1 MVGDDAMARALR
13 AVDRRAGEIGD
24 RAGQRAKQIDVV
36 IGGHALHQRG
46 DALEPHAGVDR
57 GARQRRALPRR
68 HLLILHE
75 DEVPELQESVA
86 VLVRAAGRTAFE
98 RLALIVEDLRAGA
111 AGASVAHAPEIVG
124 AGDADDAAVVEAGDL
139 FPQIIGLVVVVIDGD
154 EQPIDVE
161 PEFARDEVP
170 GELDRAF
177 LEIVAEGEIAQHFKE
192 GVMARGIA
200 DIVEV
205 VVLAAGAHAF
215 LRRGGARIGA
225 LLDAG
230 EDVLELHHA
239 GVGEHQRR
247 IIVRHERRGG
257 DFLVPIVREIVEEG
271 GSDLVDAT
279 HAVTARECV
288 SVAEAAFAPMRETR
302 LKQ

>member
-1 MVGDDAMARALR
+1 MRSR
-13 AVDRRAGEIGD
+13 
-24 RAGQRAKQIDVV
+24 
-36 IGGHALHQRG
+36 
-46 DALEPHAGVDR
+46 PHAGVDR

-75 DEVPELQESVA
+75 DEVPEFQEAVA

-98 RLALIVEDLRAGA
+98 RLALVVENLRAGA
-111 AGASVAHAPEIVG
+111 AGAGVAHAPEIVG
-124 AGDADDAAVVEAGDL
+124 TGDADDAAVVKAGDL

-161 PEFARDEVP
+161 PEFARDQVP
-170 GELDRAF
+170 GEFDRAF
-177 LEIVAEGEIAQHFKE
+177 LEIVAEGEIAEHFKE
-192 GVMARGIA
+192 GVVARGVA

-205 VVLAAGAHAF
+205 VMLAAGAHAF

-247 IIVRHERRGG
+247 VIVRHERR
-257 DFLVPIVREIVEEG
+257 
-271 GSDLVDAT
+271 
-279 HAVTARECV
+279 
-288 SVAEAAFAPMRETR
+288 
-302 LKQ
+302 